1 MRDPLLLAIWH
12 DLAEAVFPSVCPVCR
27 VGRGDGRTAP
37 DDGLGC
43 DEHRLPLGL
52 PGPRCGRCATR
63 ISDAL
68 PDGERCAECRQR
80 APAFRSVVAL
90 ADYRESPSVREW
102 ILALKYGRRADLAA
116 TLGRALGARVLARAE
131 ASACKDTEPRPLLV
145 PVPLHFLRRF
155 ERGYDQALLL
165 AREAAGVANMRV
177 VRALSRTR
185 FTSVQG
191 ALGASSRTANVHGAF
206 RVRRFHAR
214 VVRDADVWLVDD
226 VVTSGATADECAR
239 TLLRAGAR
247 SVRVLAVARAG

>member
-1 MRDPLLLAIWH
+1 MRDPLLVAIWH
-12 DLAEAVFPSVCPVCR
+12 DLAEAVFPSVCPLCR
-27 VGRGDGRTAP
+27 VGRADAGP

-43 DEHRLPLGL
+43 HEHRLPLGL
-52 PGPRCGRCATR
+52 SGPRCGRCATR

-80 APAFRSVVAL
+80 APAFRGVLAL
-90 ADYRESPSVREW
+90 ADYRESPTVREW

-116 TLGRALGARVLARAE
+116 TLGRALGARAL
-131 ASACKDTEPRPLLV
+131 ASACPESESRPVLV
-145 PVPLHFLRRF
+145 PVPLHFLRRL

-165 AREAAGVANMRV
+165 AREASVVTGMRV
-177 VRALSRTR
+177 VCALSRTR

-206 RVRRFHAR
+206 RIRRFAAR
-214 VVRDADVWLVDD
+214 AVRAADVWLVDD
-226 VVTSGATADECAR
+226 VVTSGATAEECAR

>member
-1 MRDPLLLAIWH
+1 M
-12 DLAEAVFPSVCPVCR
+12 
-27 VGRGDGRTAP
+27 
-37 DDGLGC
+37 
-43 DEHRLPLGL
+43 
-52 PGPRCGRCATR
+52 
-63 ISDAL
+63 
-68 PDGERCAECRQR
+68 
-80 APAFRSVVAL
+80 
-90 ADYRESPSVREW
+90 REW

-116 TLGRALGARVLARAE
+116 TLGRALGARVLA
-131 ASACKDTEPRPLLV
+131 SACAAEPRPLLV
-145 PVPLHFLRRF
+145 PVPLHILRRF

-165 AREAAGVANMRV
+165 AREAAGVTDMRV
-177 VRALSRTR
+177 ARALSRTR

-214 VVRDADVWLVDD
+214 EVRDADVWLVDD